1 MQTRG
6 IAPKPTPNPSG
17 QDFAQQFPILA
28 EHVGLPEPLAW
39 AQFQVAV
46 LIHDTER
53 TPRTWIARQ
62 HAHQEWASLFL
73 ADEGEAA

>member
-1 MQTRG
+1 MCPRD
-6 IAPKPTPNPSG
+6 ITPNN

-28 EHVGLPEPLAW
+28 THVGLPEPLAW

-53 TPRTWIARQ
+53 TPRTLFAMQ
-62 HAHQEWASLFL
+62 TAHHEWTAAYYLQEGVSP
-73 ADEGEAA
+73 